1 MTLVIT
7 TAIRCDGPGCKR
19 ETIGTNGSSVME
31 EAELERVCRL
41 GWKISA
47 KWKVTSAG
55 HLCPDC
61 ALKERT

>member
-19 ETIGTNGSSVME
+19 ETIGTKGAVVME
-31 EAELERVCRL
+31 WVELARVCRL
-41 GWKISA
+41 GWKISE
-47 KWKVTSAG
+47 KWKVTPDH

-61 ALKERT
+61 AAKGAA